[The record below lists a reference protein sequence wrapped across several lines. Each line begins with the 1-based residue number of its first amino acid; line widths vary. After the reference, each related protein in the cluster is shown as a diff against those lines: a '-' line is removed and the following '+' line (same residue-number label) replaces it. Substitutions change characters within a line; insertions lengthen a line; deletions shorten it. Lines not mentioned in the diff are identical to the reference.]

1 MTEHKK
7 LYLKING
14 KQAVKLDKRAT
25 EYKSLYKQIP
35 VAIKVYDDFECILK
49 GIESN
54 VGSRTKYYQD
64 HIPWSFSYKL
74 ACVDNKL
81 SKPIVLYKGENAA
94 YKFIEAILEEYE
106 YCKRVMKKHL
116 NKNLIITEKEE

>member
-74 ACVDNKL
+74 VCVDNKL
-81 SKPIVLYKGENAA
+81 SKPIVLYKGKNAA